1 LVYDNGLPPQLGQL
15 TNMKRL
21 RLSYNLLGGQLEGQY
36 PILDGMTQLT
46 HLELE
51 SNFFN
56 GTFPQN
62 IGNMEQLVY
71 IYMRRNNMK
80 FNLDWL
86 SGGKLTN
93 LCKNCEG

>member
-1 LVYDNGLPPQLGQL
+1 
-15 TNMKRL
+15 
-21 RLSYNLLGGQLEGQY
+21 LGGQLEGQY